1 MGVLRTFLVHIPM
14 STTLLA
20 RRRHDSGPTA
30 ASSRERPHTDT
41 GVFAMAWPTGR
52 GLPLAQLAVLVV
64 FIWTAIGLAKSAPY
78 IFQLSENPW
87 DPFGKLLEAWVWALL
102 TPALVYVDHQL
113 TRHEVKAYRQ
123 VLYLAALS
131 IPFTAVQ
138 VGLSAIVQYP
148 FSGIYWS
155 PLRSPGFTV
164 HYIGNGWITYCAAV
178 GALQALKYYRHFLN
192 SRLELEKVEKRLL
205 ESRLN
210 ALRLQLEPHFLFNVL
225 NTISSEMSENQQ
237 VARKMIESLA
247 ELLRRTLDNI
257 EATEIPFA
265 QELALLEHYLGI
277 QKVRFGDRIRLDIDI
292 EPETLSSTVP
302 SMLLQPLVENAI
314 LHGIGGRLSGGAV
327 VISARR
333 TCDRILIRVEDD
345 GVGLPPNWQMESSSG
360 LGLKVTRERLVGL
373 YRDEHEFVVRPR
385 EGGGTE
391 AIVTVPLRS
400 RGPDEGAPNS
410 A

>member
-1 MGVLRTFLVHIPM
+1 MI
-14 STTLLA
+14 
-20 RRRHDSGPTA
+20 
-30 ASSRERPHTDT
+30 
-41 GVFAMAWPTGR
+41 WPTRR
-52 GLPLAQLAVLVV
+52 GLPLVQIAALVV
-64 FIWTAIGLAKSAPY
+64 FIWTAIGLARTAPY
-78 IFQLSENPW
+78 IFQVSENPW

-113 TRHEVKAYRQ
+113 TRHEVNAYRQ

-131 IPFTAVQ
+131 IPFTFVQ
-138 VGLSAIVQYP
+138 VGLSAVVLYP
-148 FSGIYWS
+148 LAEISWS
-155 PLRSPGFTV
+155 PLRTPEYTV
-164 HYIGNGWITYCAAV
+164 HYIANGWITYCAAV
-178 GALQALKYYRHFLN
+178 GALQALKYYRHFVN

-257 EATEIPFA
+257 EATEIPLA
-265 QELALLEHYLGI
+265 QEMALLEHYLGI
-277 QKVRFGDRIRLDIDI
+277 QRVRFGDRIRLDIDI
-292 EPETLSSTVP
+292 EPATLSAMVP

-314 LHGIGGRLSGGAV
+314 MHGIGGRLSGGGV

-333 TCDRILIRVEDD
+333 TGDRIVIRVQDD
-345 GVGLPPNWQMESSSG
+345 GVGLSPGWQMDGASG

-373 YRDEHEFVVRPR
+373 YGDEHEFIVRPR
-385 EGGGTE
+385 QAGGTE
-391 AIVTVPLRS
+391 AIVSVPLRS
-400 RGPDEGAPNS
+400 RGSNEGAAIS